1 MEIGTHLKQ
10 IRTKR
15 GFTLLSVAEAIGV
28 TSGLLSQIEN
38 GKTSPSINTLTEIL
52 TFYRVPLSEFFKQLE
67 KQDVVI
73 VSSDEVETIKG
84 KNGIRVSLLASKL
97 DHNTLESYRVEL
109 ASDEKLRLKSH
120 PADFNGERFVLVV
133 NGEIGI
139 SVGEGI
145 YELKTG
151 DSINFKSYLQCTVWR
166 SSAKKAEIFVN
177 GAPPV
182 L

>member
-1 MEIGTHLKQ
+1 MDIGIHLKQ
-10 IRTKR
+10 IRVKR
-15 GFTLLSVAEAIGV
+15 GLTLLSVAEAIGV

-52 TFYRVPLSEFFKQLE
+52 SYYRVPLSEFFKQLE
-67 KQDVVI
+67 KQDVVV
-73 VSSDEVETIKG
+73 VSTDEVETIRG
-84 KNGIRVSLLASKL
+84 KNGIHVSLLASKL

-109 ASDEKLRLKSH
+109 TSGEKLRLKSH

-133 NGEIGI
+133 NGEIGM
-139 SVGEGI
+139 SVGEDT

-151 DSINFKSYLQCTVWR
+151 DSINFKSYLQCAVWKISGR
-166 SSAKKAEIFVN
+166 KAEIFVN